1 MSSIMVHK
9 IVKNEFLKLGIEH
22 EMKNKGSYLKINWRF
37 NLATVTATKFHKL
50 QHMEKQ
56 FPRKYS

>member
-1 MSSIMVHK
+1 MM
-9 IVKNEFLKLGIEH
+9 
-22 EMKNKGSYLKINWRF
+22 NKGSYLKINWRF
-37 NLATVTATKFHKL
+37 NLATVTATKFHKV